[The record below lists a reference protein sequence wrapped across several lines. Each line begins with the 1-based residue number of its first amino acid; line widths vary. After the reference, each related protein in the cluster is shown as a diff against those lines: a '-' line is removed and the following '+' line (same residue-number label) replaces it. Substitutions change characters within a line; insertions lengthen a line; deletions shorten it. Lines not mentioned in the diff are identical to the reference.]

1 MQGYCKVIIYLPTV
15 SGAKCKEQTHGK
27 IGFEVQSSI
36 ERLSR
41 QTIMSQSPFCNQ
53 CGTRLPSGSRFC
65 NGCGA
70 TVATSS
76 AVTPRLSDPAMH
88 RGPMAMEDEQTI
100 FVLRPTMIFV
110 YFWYAIAAAV
120 LILASALTAMFGP
133 EGWTALYIIVGIGLL
148 GFLIPIYKHIMRRRE
163 VYTLTNFKLEMRY
176 GLIAKDVRNIPLSKI
191 QDVTV
196 SRSVWQRLLGL
207 GDIIIDS
214 ASETGRIHLND
225 IHNPDYYADQI
236 LATLRRWN

>member
-1 MQGYCKVIIYLPTV
+1 M
-15 SGAKCKEQTHGK
+15 AEQ
-27 IGFEVQSSI
+27 
-36 ERLSR
+36 
-41 QTIMSQSPFCNQ
+41 
-53 CGTRLPSGSRFC
+53 
-65 NGCGA
+65 
-70 TVATSS
+70 
-76 AVTPRLSDPAMH
+76 
-88 RGPMAMEDEQTI
+88 DEQTI

-110 YFWYAIAAAV
+110 YCWYAAAAALV
-120 LILASALTAMFGP
+120 ILASALTAVSGL
-133 EGWTALYIIVGIGLL
+133 EGWTAFYVIL
-148 GFLIPIYKHIMRRRE
+148 GVALAAFAVPLYKHVLRRRE

-176 GLIAKDVRNIPLSKI
+176 GFIAKDVRNIPLSKI

-214 ASETGRIHLND
+214 AAETGRIHLDD

>member
-1 MQGYCKVIIYLPTV
+1 
-15 SGAKCKEQTHGK
+15 
-27 IGFEVQSSI
+27 
-36 ERLSR
+36 
-41 QTIMSQSPFCNQ
+41 MSD
-53 CGTRLPSGSRFC
+53 
-65 NGCGA
+65 
-70 TVATSS
+70 S
-76 AVTPRLSDPAMH
+76 AIPR
-88 RGPMAMEDEQTI
+88 GQMAMEDEQTI

-110 YFWYAIAAAV
+110 YFWYAAAAALV
-120 LILASALTAMFGP
+120 ILASALTATLAP
-133 EGWTALYIIVGIGLL
+133 ESIQGWTAFYIILGIGLL
-148 GFLIPIYKHIMRRRE
+148 GFIIPVYKHIMRRRE

-196 SRSVWQRLLGL
+196 SRTVWQRLLGL